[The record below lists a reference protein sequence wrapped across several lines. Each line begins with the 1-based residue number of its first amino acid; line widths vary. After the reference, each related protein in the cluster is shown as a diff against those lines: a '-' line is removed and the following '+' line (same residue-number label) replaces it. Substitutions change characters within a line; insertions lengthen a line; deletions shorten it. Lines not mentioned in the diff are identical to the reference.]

1 VLGRRW
7 VLAAVIGACA
17 LLGAAC
23 DGTSRWILKQ
33 DAGQTIG
40 TRDAEA
46 PVDAGPSA
54 ERDADMALAGD
65 AGGLLGDP
73 EAFSGVCSPQVTI
86 DNRTADG
93 RGAVFDQTFA
103 EPTKLVVETA
113 KRVCAALYER
123 PEQAPRSPPIVLVIE
138 DFYGI
143 GEIGITAPVIY
154 IRLSSLRMEST
165 AAAGQSVRDDV
176 TGALHYLLAIDYEL
190 DDENPAQVRWIT
202 EGIAAFV
209 RYRAGFTPLSE
220 RAAGGSPSDDYKTTG
235 FFFDWMDR
243 EYPGAVYR
251 LNQSL
256 DPNDGVAWSE
266 HVFVD
271 LTGHDLDT
279 LWTRYQASL

>member
-1 VLGRRW
+1 M
-7 VLAAVIGACA
+7 GACA
-17 LLGAAC
+17 PLGVAC
-23 DGTSRWILKQ
+23 SDGTSRWILKQ
-33 DAGQTIG
+33 GDEHAGSSDAGAARTAAAAD
-40 TRDAEA
+40 RDAAIEF
-46 PVDAGPSA
+46 
-54 ERDADMALAGD
+54 ADG
-65 AGGLLGDP
+65 GGLLADP
-73 EAFSGVCSPQVTI
+73 EAFSSVCSPQVAI

-93 RGAVFDQTFA
+93 RGAVFDQTFPQ
-103 EPTKLVVETA
+103 PTQLVVETA
-113 KRVCAALYER
+113 KRVCAALYKR
-123 PEQAPRSPPIVLVIE
+123 PEQVPASPPIVLVIE

-176 TGALHYLLAIDYEL
+176 TGALHYLLSIDYEL

-209 RYRAGFTPLSE
+209 RYRAGYTSLSE

-243 EYPGAVYR
+243 EYPESVYR

-256 DPNDGVAWSE
+256 DPSDGVAWSE

>member
-1 VLGRRW
+1 VGRAFAVVL
-7 VLAAVIGACA
+7 GACA
-17 LLGAAC
+17 SLGVAC
-23 DGTSRWILKQ
+23 SDGTSRWILKQ
-33 DAGQTIG
+33 GDEHAAERG
-40 TRDAEA
+40 TG
-46 PVDAGPSA
+46 DAGPDAAA
-54 ERDADMALAGD
+54 ERDGAIEFAEG
-65 AGGLLGDP
+65 GGLLADP
-73 EAFSGVCSPQVTI
+73 EAFSSVCAPQVAI

-93 RGAVFDQTFA
+93 RGAVFDQTFP

-113 KRVCAALYER
+113 KRVCAALYKR
-123 PEQAPRSPPIVLVIE
+123 PEQVPPSPPIVLVIE

-209 RYRAGFTPLSE
+209 RYRAGYTPLSE

-243 EYPGAVYR
+243 EYPESVYR

-256 DPNDGVAWSE
+256 DPSDGVAWSE

-279 LWTRYQASL
+279 LWTHYQASL

>member
-1 VLGRRW
+1 MLCVGRALAVVL
-7 VLAAVIGACA
+7 GACA
-17 LLGAAC
+17 SLGVAC
-23 DGTSRWILKQ
+23 SDGTSRWILKQ
-33 DAGQTIG
+33 GDEHASSH
-40 TRDAEA
+40 A
-46 PVDAGPSA
+46 
-54 ERDADMALAGD
+54 AGD
-65 AGGLLGDP
+65 AGPDAAAQRDAAIELADGGGLLADP
-73 EAFSGVCSPQVTI
+73 EAFSSVCAPQVAI

-93 RGAVFDQTFA
+93 RGAVFDQTFP

-113 KRVCAALYER
+113 KRVCAALYKR
-123 PEQAPRSPPIVLVIE
+123 PEQVPLSPPIVLVIE

-209 RYRAGFTPLSE
+209 RYRAGYTPLSE

-243 EYPGAVYR
+243 EYPESVYR

-256 DPNDGVAWSE
+256 DPSDGTAWSE